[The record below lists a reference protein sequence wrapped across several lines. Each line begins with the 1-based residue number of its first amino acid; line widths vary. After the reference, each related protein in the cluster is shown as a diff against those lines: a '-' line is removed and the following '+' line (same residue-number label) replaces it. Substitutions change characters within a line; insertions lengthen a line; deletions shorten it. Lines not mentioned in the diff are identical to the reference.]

1 MQLHHS
7 QTQCCQSDERPKKQ
21 GRENKK
27 GTNWTRIWY
36 SKKKNSKNK
45 KNTIMTLT
53 IITSKPA
60 ISRTGSKLKTMGRVD
75 CVMVNV
81 VEINCKDKN
90 PINVKLGI
98 FQRKKGKINKTSPRI
113 SDFHESL
120 P

>member
-1 MQLHHS
+1 
-7 QTQCCQSDERPKKQ
+7 
-21 GRENKK
+21 
-27 GTNWTRIWY
+27 
-36 SKKKNSKNK
+36 
-45 KNTIMTLT
+45 MTLT
-53 IITSKPA
+53 IIALKPA